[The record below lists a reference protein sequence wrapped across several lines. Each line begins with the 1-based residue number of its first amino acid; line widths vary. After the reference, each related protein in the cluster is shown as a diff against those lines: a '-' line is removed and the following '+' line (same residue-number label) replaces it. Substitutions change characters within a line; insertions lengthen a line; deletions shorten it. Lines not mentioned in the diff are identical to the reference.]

1 MMMLRCCSFALALT
15 SHDLRTTLPA
25 HRIAATTLALHMSSS
40 AENNNAGDIS
50 SSSSAAAA
58 SNDATA
64 TTPTSYAQHIV
75 LRGDLLD
82 TWGTGP
88 MITQGAH
95 VSVAAIETYRHM
107 AQTQS
112 YLQELDNMRKVTWKA
127 KNEAWLEKIAEW
139 LDDANVEYKIWIE
152 QPENIKVGL
161 ATRPVLREE
170 TETVWKGNG
179 IKMWR

>member
-25 HRIAATTLALHMSSS
+25 HRITTKTSALHMSFS
-40 AENNNAGDIS
+40 AENNAGDAS
-50 SSSSAAAA
+50 SSSPAAD
-58 SNDATA
+58 SDATA

-127 KNEAWLEKIAEW
+127 KNEAWLEKIAER

>member
-1 MMMLRCCSFALALT
+1 
-15 SHDLRTTLPA
+15 
-25 HRIAATTLALHMSSS
+25 
-40 AENNNAGDIS
+40 
-50 SSSSAAAA
+50 
-58 SNDATA
+58 
-64 TTPTSYAQHIV
+64 
-75 LRGDLLD
+75 
-82 TWGTGP
+82 

-127 KNEAWLEKIAEW
+127 KNEAWLEKIAER
-139 LDDANVEYKIWIE
+139 LDDANVEYKIWFE

>member
-1 MMMLRCCSFALALT
+1 MLRCCSFALALT

-25 HRIAATTLALHMSSS
+25 HRITTKTSALHMSFS
-40 AENNNAGDIS
+40 AENNAGDAS
-50 SSSSAAAA
+50 SSSPAAD
-58 SNDATA
+58 SDATA

-107 AQTQS
+107 AQTQT

-127 KNEAWLEKIAEW
+127 KNEAWLEKIAER

>member
-1 MMMLRCCSFALALT
+1 MMMLRCYSFALALT
-15 SHDLRTTLPA
+15 SHDLRTTLPIY
-25 HRIAATTLALHMSSS
+25 RISTSTTALHMSSS
-40 AENNNAGDIS
+40 AGNADS
-50 SSSSAAAA
+50 S
-58 SNDATA
+58 DDT

-95 VSVAAIETYRHM
+95 VSVAAIETYRNLP
-107 AQTQS
+107 QTQT
-112 YLQELDNMRKVTWKA
+112 YLQELDSMRKVTWKA
-127 KNEAWLEKIAEW
+127 KNEAWLEKIAAR
-139 LDDANVEYKIWIE
+139 LDGANVEYKIWIE

>member
-1 MMMLRCCSFALALT
+1 
-15 SHDLRTTLPA
+15 
-25 HRIAATTLALHMSSS
+25 MSSS
-40 AENNNAGDIS
+40 ADNADTS
-50 SSSSAAAA
+50 SSSSPAGDVAAE
-58 SNDATA
+58 

-107 AQTQS
+107 PQTQT
-112 YLQELDNMRKVTWKA
+112 YLQELDSMRKVTWKA
-127 KNEAWLEKIAEW
+127 KNEAWLEKIAER
-139 LDDANVEYKIWIE
+139 LDDANVEYKIWVE

-170 TETVWKGNG
+170 TEAVWKGNG